1 MTAKSIC
8 AVVIA
13 TNNYAEYAAN
23 LIDSLLQTQDQHL
36 TIHLFT
42 DHLLLNR
49 NSTYETVTTH
59 TIYHEPWP
67 MITLRKFEFLSD
79 ISEEITSTHIIYIDA
94 DALAKSD
101 FSEICESTEITF
113 VSHPGFWRPGEAM
126 SGSGTWEDNL
136 DSLAYVPPTERK
148 KYICGGVWFGPSFK
162 ILKMCSLLAS
172 RVNKDLQKKVIAIW
186 HDESHLNWFHAKFH
200 SLATTPSYAFVDEY
214 THLESLFPKI
224 QMLEKPPDWKRE

>member
-23 LIDSLLQTQDQHL
+23 LIDSLLQTQNKQL

-42 DHLLLNR
+42 DQLLLNR
-49 NSTYETVTTH
+49 HSTYESVITH

-79 ISEEITSTHIIYIDA
+79 IFDEITSTHIIYIDA

-113 VSHPGFWRPGEAM
+113 VSHPGFWRPGEVM

-148 KYICGGVWFGPSFK
+148 KIYLWWGLVWPKFQNIK
-162 ILKMCSLLAS
+162 NVLAAC
-172 RVNKDLQKKVIAIW
+172 L
-186 HDESHLNWFHAKFH
+186 
-200 SLATTPSYAFVDEY
+200 
-214 THLESLFPKI
+214 
-224 QMLEKPPDWKRE
+224 

>member
-8 AVVIA
+8 AVVTA

-67 MITLRKFEFLSD
+67 MITLRKFELLSS
-79 ISEEITSTHIIYIDA
+79 ISDEITSTHIIHIDA
-94 DALAKSD
+94 DALVKSD

-113 VSHPGFWRPGEAM
+113 VSHPGFWRPGEVM
-126 SGSGTWEDNL
+126 SGSGTWED
-136 DSLAYVPPTERK
+136 DESSLAFVPLPDRKTYV
-148 KYICGGVWFGPSFK
+148 CGGVWFGPNSK
-162 ILKMCSLLAS
+162 IIQMCTLLKS
-172 RVNKDLQKKVIAIW
+172 RVEIDLKNRVIALW
-186 HDESHLNWFHAKFH
+186 HDESHLN
-200 SLATTPSYAFVDEY
+200 
-214 THLESLFPKI
+214 
-224 QMLEKPPDWKRE
+224 